1 MASPM
6 AEAIFTMMLLVFEAT
21 EDVLIVIIIGG
32 FSRCRVGCRDYQ
44 IEFGTYGLC
53 EKFNPYT
60 KIDKLTTFMYI
71 GVEFL
76 PIFSKVFS

>member
-32 FSRCRVGCRDYQ
+32 FSRCRVGCRDYVLNGVWD
-44 IEFGTYGLC
+44 IWSV
-53 EKFNPYT
+53 EKFDSCA
-60 KIDKLTTFMYI
+60 KIDKLIISMYI
-71 GVEFL
+71 HRD
-76 PIFSKVFS
+76 